1 MSGGHW
7 DYKNDSLASEIFG
20 YDISVDYDLT
30 SDEHEKNQRK
40 AVRLNPL
47 EDLEISALIYDV
59 FCLLHSY
66 DWAVSGDTDESVYW
80 NDVAEFK
87 KRWFK
92 MNREAQMLNIID
104 ICTETLRASLYKTFS
119 GKSLEAE

>member
-7 DYKNDSLASEIFG
+7 DYKNDCLASEIFG
-20 YDISVDYDLT
+20 YDISVNYDLA
-30 SDEHEKNQRK
+30 SEEHEKNQSK

-104 ICTETLRASLYKTFS
+104 ICTETLRASLYKTFT
-119 GKSLEAE
+119 GKTLETE